1 MTKNFKKFTVDF
13 EEKTIKCSKKAY
25 ERATKGLQPE
35 YSELCVLVEKHPTFN
50 VKVKKAS
57 ETATKKMYRNL
68 NFPKMREYIR
78 TQPNSE
84 ENLAEM
90 EIVIEIAEAKN
101 AKYPLTKKWFLAKF
115 PEYKEKEAAAV
126 AEEQQQAKKAEL
138 AAELDALNQDD
149 YDEEDAA

>member
-1 MTKNFKKFTVDF
+1 MKKNFRKFTVDF
-13 EEKTIKCSKKAY
+13 AAKEIKCSKKAY
-25 ERATKGLQPE
+25 ERACKGMEPE
-35 YSELCVLVEKHPTFN
+35 YTELCELVKRHPIFN
-50 VKVKKAS
+50 VKVKTAS
-57 ETATKKMYRNL
+57 ETATKNMYRNL
-68 NFPKMREYIR
+68 TFPKMREYIK

-90 EIVIEIAEAKN
+90 EMVIEIAEAKN

-126 AEEQQQAKKAEL
+126 ADEHQQAKKAEL
-138 AAELDALNQDD
+138 ASELDALGQDD

>member
-25 ERATKGLQPE
+25 ERACKGMEPE
-35 YSELCVLVEKHPTFN
+35 YSELSTLVQRHPAFA
-50 VKVKKAS
+50 VKVKTAS

-68 NFPKMREYIR
+68 NFDKMREYIR

-84 ENLAEM
+84 ANLAEM
-90 EIVIEIAEAKN
+90 DIVIEIAEAKN

-126 AEEQQQAKKAEL
+126 AEEQQQAKRAEL
-138 AAELDALNQDD
+138 EAEMNA
-149 YDEEDAA
+149 YDEEYDEASGF

>member
-13 EEKTIKCSKKAY
+13 ADKAIKCSKAAY
-25 ERATKGLQPE
+25 DRACKGMEPE
-35 YSELCVLVEKHPTFN
+35 YEALSTLVQNHPTFA
-50 VKVKKAS
+50 VKIKTAS
-57 ETATKKMYRNL
+57 ETATKKMYGNL
-68 NFPKMREYIR
+68 TFDKMREYIK

-90 EIVIEIAEAKN
+90 EMVIEIAAAKN

-115 PEYKEKEAAAV
+115 PEYKENEAAAV
-126 AEEQQQAKKAEL
+126 AKEQQQAKKAEL

>member
-13 EEKTIKCSKKAY
+13 ADKAIKCSKAAY
-25 ERATKGLQPE
+25 DRACKGKEPE
-35 YSELCVLVEKHPTFN
+35 YSELCDLVKRHPTFD
-50 VKVKKAS
+50 VKIKTAS

-68 NFPKMREYIR
+68 TFDKMREYIK

-90 EIVIEIAEAKN
+90 DIVIEIATAKN

-115 PEYKEKEAAAV
+115 PEYKENEAAAV
-126 AEEQQQAKKAEL
+126 AEEEKQAKRAEL

>member
-1 MTKNFKKFTVDF
+1 MKKNFRKFTVDF
-13 EEKTIKCSKKAY
+13 ATKTIKCSKKAY
-25 ERATKGLQPE
+25 ERASKGLEPE
-35 YSELCVLVEKHPTFN
+35 YSELCVLVEKHPTF
-50 VKVKKAS
+50 KVNIKKDS
-57 ETATKKMYRNL
+57 ETATKNMYRNL
-68 NFPKMREYIR
+68 TFPKMREYIR

-138 AAELDALNQDD
+138 EAKLEALDQND